1 MKNHHIPKQQPDFAK
16 IEDIRSFDLMIK
28 MVCK

>member
-16 IEDIRSFDLMIK
+16 IEDIRSFDFNDQNGL
-28 MVCK
+28 